1 MWGNSEAMDCL
12 SSKITC
18 PLGSTVLDTREC
30 AVGIMRRRLILLK
43 NNCIYVIKPLPLYG
57 WNEASPQHVQLSM
70 YRSEL
75 TDSLAV
81 IYHIASTSVSLQ

>member
-18 PLGSTVLDTREC
+18 PLESTVLDTREC
-30 AVGIMRRRLILLK
+30 AVGIMRRRLILLE

-57 WNEASPQHVQLSM
+57 WNEASPQHVHVPL
-70 YRSEL
+70 
-75 TDSLAV
+75 
-81 IYHIASTSVSLQ
+81 